1 MHHLGSIHYRG
12 QKRIEMVQSR
22 AARYVVNIKQGSLE
36 GFKTLDSGSVSGQSV
51 PIPDGS
57 WVE

>member
-1 MHHLGSIHYRG
+1 
-12 QKRIEMVQSR
+12 VSR
-22 AARYVVNIKQGSLE
+22 E
-36 GFKTLDSGSVSGQSV
+36 GFKTHGSGSVSGQSV